1 MVLAVAVVDGGTLV
15 GEGKR
20 RRTEEGGAGAGW
32 AVLEILGKCG
42 NVFSVEREKEKLN
55 SSSFF
60 FNWA

>member
-20 RRTEEGGAGAGW
+20 RRTEEGGVGGFGDFGE
-32 AVLEILGKCG
+32 VRERLFGGQGNGKTK
-42 NVFSVEREKEKLN
+42 FEQ
-55 SSSFF
+55 FF